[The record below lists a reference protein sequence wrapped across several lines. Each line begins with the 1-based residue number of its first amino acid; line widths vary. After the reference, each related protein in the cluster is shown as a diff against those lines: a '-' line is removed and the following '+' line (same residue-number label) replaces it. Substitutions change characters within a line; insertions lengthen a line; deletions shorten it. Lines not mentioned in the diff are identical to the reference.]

1 MAVYPVT
8 HVKASTKENVP
19 LYTKVINRNS
29 APYYMIAELP
39 FFTKYEL
46 RFVGLYEDTIDGL
59 KEVPLSFIHLN
70 NCHPY
75 IDITSD
81 GLNLEVG
88 QHDYLIK
95 YVDSFTGDIVLLYFS
110 YIIQDDN
117 PSKPYIYMDKEREC
131 LKEDTK

>member
-8 HVKASTKENVP
+8 HVKVSTKKNVP
-19 LYTKVINRNS
+19 LYTKVINKNS
-29 APYYMIAELP
+29 VPYYMIAELP
-39 FFTKYEL
+39 FFAKYDL
-46 RFVGLYEDTIDGL
+46 RFIGLYEDSIDGL
-59 KEVPLSFIHLN
+59 KEVPISFIHLN

-75 IDITSD
+75 IDITCD

-88 QHDYLIK
+88 QHDYLIQ
-95 YVDSFTGDIVLLYFS
+95 YIDSFTGDIVPLYFS

-117 PSKPYIYMDKEREC
+117 PDKSYIYMDKERQC

>member
-1 MAVYPVT
+1 MAVYSVT

-19 LYTKVINRNS
+19 LYTKVINKNS
-29 APYYMIAELP
+29 VPYYMIAELP

-46 RFVGLYEDTIDGL
+46 RFVGVYEDTLEGL
-59 KEVPLSFIHLN
+59 KEVPLSYIQLN

-75 IDITSD
+75 IDVLSE

-88 QHDYLIK
+88 QHDYMIK
-95 YVDSFTGDIVLLYFS
+95 YVDSFTGDMIPLYFS
-110 YIIQDDN
+110 YIVQDDN

-131 LKEDTK
+131 LKEDT